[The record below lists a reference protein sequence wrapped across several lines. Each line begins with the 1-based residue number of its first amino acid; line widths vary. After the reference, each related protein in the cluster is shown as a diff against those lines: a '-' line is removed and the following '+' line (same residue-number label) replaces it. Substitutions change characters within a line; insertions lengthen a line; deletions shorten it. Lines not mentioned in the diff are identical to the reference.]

1 MHRVHV
7 YIKGRVQGVGF
18 RYTTRQEA
26 LSRGL
31 TGWARNLPDGR
42 VEALFEGDR
51 DDLETMVAWCRTSP
65 GVARVDSV
73 ETAWEKAA
81 PTHDSFS
88 IAF

>member
-18 RYTTRQEA
+18 RHTTWRQA
-26 LSRGL
+26 LSLGL

-51 DDLETMVAWCRTSP
+51 NDLETMVAWCRTGSGP
-65 GVARVDSV
+65 GRVDSV
-73 ETAWEKAA
+73 ETKWEEATT
-81 PTHDSFS
+81 THDSFS
-88 IAF
+88 ITY